1 MKNDCI
7 LFMFIVIWKFVVG
20 VVSFIL
26 YAKFDE
32 EYDVTDINLLGISI
46 LFGYASLLIILLAL
60 FGQLVDR
67 IIKRF
72 I

>member
-1 MKNDCI
+1 MTVFYLCLL
-7 LFMFIVIWKFVVG
+7 LFGNFVAG

-46 LFGYASLLIILLAL
+46 LFGYASL
-60 FGQLVDR
+60 
-67 IIKRF
+67 
-72 I
+72 

>member
-1 MKNDCI
+1 M
-7 LFMFIVIWKFVVG
+7 LFGNFVAG
-20 VVSFIL
+20 IVSFIL

-32 EYDVTDINLLGISI
+32 EYDVTDINLVGINI
-46 LFGYASLLIILLAL
+46 LFGYASLLIVLLAL
-60 FGQLVDR
+60 FGQLVTH

>member
-1 MKNDCI
+1 MTVFYLCLL
-7 LFMFIVIWKFVVG
+7 LFGNFVAG

-72 I
+72 II